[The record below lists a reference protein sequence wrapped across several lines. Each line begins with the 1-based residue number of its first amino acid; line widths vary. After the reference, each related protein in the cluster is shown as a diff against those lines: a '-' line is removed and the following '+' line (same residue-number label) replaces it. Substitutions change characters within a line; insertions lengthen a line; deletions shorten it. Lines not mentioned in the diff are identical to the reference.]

1 MPEMV
6 FGENE
11 LRVEHDGGFKVWF
24 KARDALA
31 MVDNKTDKLKVSYAD
46 IWAKSRYFPFYV
58 SPASILGGSNMSCT
72 SFSFSLSFPL
82 GDRRPWRVS
91 RMWSSL
97 TIGHSPLGMLGI
109 MAIFRDT
116 RFVIL
121 HLKFSWGRGK
131 KFFFFRFF
139 SSFSFLFFFLWRP
152 DSLR

>member
-72 SFSFSLSFPL
+72 SFSF
-82 GDRRPWRVS
+82 
-91 RMWSSL
+91 
-97 TIGHSPLGMLGI
+97 
-109 MAIFRDT
+109 
-116 RFVIL
+116 
-121 HLKFSWGRGK
+121 FS
-131 KFFFFRFF
+131 FFFFL
-139 SSFSFLFFFLWRP
+139 FLFN
-152 DSLR
+152 